1 MNYSNSIQR
10 RKFLQKMALLA
21 GGSALLTQQG
31 KLQMINNVMAATT
44 ASADVQDYK
53 SLVCIFL
60 LGANDGINMFVPMQ
74 AGAYSDYQS
83 LRQTVA
89 IRSSDL
95 LPVKPVNGVLSY
107 GFHPAMPATRRLYN
121 QDRIAL
127 ISNVGN
133 LVEPLNKQQ
142 YLDQSIVVPPA
153 LFSHSDQINF
163 WQTSAPTR
171 DVSDLELPTGWGGR
185 LADLLAETNSNIDL
199 PHTIA
204 MKTQSLWQQA
214 QETIQLTM
222 NKEDGLGKFTFL
234 SEAASSGLR
243 ESRRVEAWKDILAMQ
258 RTHALEQ
265 QVSGNIMQTRQRI
278 TAVKDALALSD
289 GMIDTLP
296 HPQSDLSKQLHMIA
310 RMIYA
315 REQLGMKR
323 QIFFVNAPNFDT
335 HKNQLAEHS
344 ALLTNLDRGLNSFN
358 QTMEEFANKG
368 VASLD
373 SVTTFTASEFGRT
386 LGSNGDGTDHGW
398 GNHHLVMGGAVTGGT
413 VHGELPIIAA
423 GSPDDIGNA
432 ILPKYATDQYGATLA
447 KWMGVSDPDLHTIFP
462 NLGNFPVKNLGFM
475 NS

>member
-21 GGSALLTQQG
+21 GGSALLAQQG
-31 KLQMINNVMAATT
+31 KLQMINRVMAATT

-60 LGANDGINMFVPMQ
+60 LGANDGFNMFVPMQ
-74 AGAYSDYQS
+74 AGAYSDYQN

-95 LPVKPVNGVLSY
+95 LPVNGVPY
-107 GFHPAMPATRRLYN
+107 GFHPAMPETRGLYN
-121 QDRIAL
+121 QGRIAL

-133 LVEPLNKQQ
+133 LVEPLSKQQ

-204 MKTQSLWQQA
+204 METQSLWQQA

-222 NKEDGLGKFTFL
+222 NKDDGLGKFHFL
-234 SEAASSGLR
+234 NEATSDLR
-243 ESRRVEAWKDILAMQ
+243 EVGRTQAWKEILAMQ

-265 QVSGNIMQTRQRI
+265 QVSGNIMQTRQRM
-278 TAVKDALALSD
+278 TAVKEALALSV

-296 HPQSDLSKQLHMIA
+296 HPQSVLSKQLHMIA

-335 HKNQLAEHS
+335 HKDQLVDHS

-368 VASLD
+368 VVSLD

-398 GNHHLVMGGAVTGGT
+398 GNHHLVMGGAVSGGT
-413 VHGELPIIAA
+413 VHGELPVIAA

-447 KWMGVSDPDLHTIFP
+447 KWMGVSESDLLTIFP
-462 NLGNFPVKNLGFM
+462 NLGNFPVRDLGFM